1 MQKDLLPLAARVK
14 REKAKKAIS
23 RAMLLLFYKRYIYFI
38 VCEAYLLQFYIVCY
52 YLHSW
57 VLLLAYLS
65 LAKTK
70 ISVYQFLLVI
80 IVSMHVQ
87 IDNKKNNSN
96 KKID

>member
-14 REKAKKAIS
+14 REKAKKAICHAVAILQKIYIFHS
-23 RAMLLLFYKRYIYFI
+23 LRSLFTAVLYR
-38 VCEAYLLQFYIVCY
+38 
-52 YLHSW
+52 
-57 VLLLAYLS
+57 VLLSALMGPPFS
-65 LAKTK
+65 LLIVSEDCK

>member
-1 MQKDLLPLAARVK
+1 MGPPFSLL
-14 REKAKKAIS
+14 
-23 RAMLLLFYKRYIYFI
+23 I
-38 VCEAYLLQFYIVCY
+38 VSEDC
-52 YLHSW
+52 
-57 VLLLAYLS
+57 
-65 LAKTK
+65 K